1 MQFLTS
7 RRLLTLVLLLG
18 CWTFLPAQL
27 PAQETTVSDTTPA
40 DSKTLQFSFRQAPWD
55 DVLQWLA
62 EESDLSFSTDVIPTG
77 TFNYID
83 RDQRFTPKEAIDLVN
98 GYLLIKGYTIVR
110 KGKMLL
116 VIDLEDELDAQ
127 LVRDLLVETP
137 VSKLKDR
144 GEYEI
149 TKTRFDLNSVD
160 AAEAEQQISQ
170 LLSPVGSV
178 VVIPGAKQIMAT
190 ETGGTLRVIQ
200 EVLASLEKSALE
212 AEKGKLHS
220 YLLKVATADEVLAV
234 ARPLLGA
241 PCAARVYS
249 LFRVSPLVVKKS

>member
-1 MQFLTS
+1 
-7 RRLLTLVLLLG
+7 
-18 CWTFLPAQL
+18 
-27 PAQETTVSDTTPA
+27 
-40 DSKTLQFSFRQAPWD
+40 
-55 DVLQWLA
+55 
-62 EESDLSFSTDVIPTG
+62 
-77 TFNYID
+77 
-83 RDQRFTPKEAIDLVN
+83 
-98 GYLLIKGYTIVR
+98 
-110 KGKMLL
+110 MLL

-149 TKTRFDLNSVD
+149 TKTRFDLTNVD

-234 ARPLLGA
+234 ARPLLDIGEDDNSSEDGSIRISA
-241 PCAARVYS
+241 D
-249 LFRVSPLVVKKS
+249 PLGRTVFATGEPE